1 MHRHR
6 PSTSGR
12 TPAAAL
18 PSELDKAHGFLWWCD
33 QCAQV
38 FGSDRRQPTAAR
50 MTLSLIRGWQRSAVL
65 PATTQANPAF
75 YRLDPARTLTH
86 GQERRESWLC
96 PRYEIVDN
104 DWLRKAGL
112 VDQTTRV
119 SIIDWLRRQ
128 HGEPS

>member
-6 PSTSGR
+6 PPIADR
-12 TPAAAL
+12 TPKPL
-18 PSELDKAHGFLWWCD
+18 PAELDKAHGFLWWCD
-33 QCAQV
+33 QSALV
-38 FGSDRRQPTAAR
+38 FGSDRRQPTATR

-75 YRLDPARTLTH
+75 YRLDPARFLTH

-96 PRYEIVDN
+96 PRYETVDN
-104 DWLRKAGL
+104 DWLLHKAGL

-119 SIIDWLRRQ
+119 SIVHWLRELA
-128 HGEPS
+128 GEPS